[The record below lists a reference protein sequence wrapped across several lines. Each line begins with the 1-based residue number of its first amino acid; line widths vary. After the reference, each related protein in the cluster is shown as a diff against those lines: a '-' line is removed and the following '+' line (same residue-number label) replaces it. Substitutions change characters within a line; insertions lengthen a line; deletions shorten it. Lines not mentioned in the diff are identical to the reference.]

1 MILKW
6 LKENQMGFAQIQSGI
21 MRRFLRE
28 EGAWTSHLNNSRN
41 YILETVRETKPKSI
55 RILGSGWLLDI
66 PIKELNE
73 LCEKIVLDD
82 IMHPAQIVNKYSRF
96 DKIKFEYNDITNG
109 VVDLCYNQKRKNFQ
123 FDSFIDQI
131 IAISLK
137 NYSEDLIISANLLSQ
152 PSIMFTDYLAK
163 KVKLSNS
170 QIISITEI
178 IQQKIIDALPKGR
191 SILIS
196 DLEEEYYDE
205 DDKLLGSKPTVFIN
219 FPVNSTSKE
228 WSWDFDSKMFYKADC
243 KTKLKVAAVR
253 I

>member
-1 MILKW
+1 MILNW
-6 LKENQMGFAQIQSGI
+6 LKENQMGFSQVQAGI

-41 YILETVRETKPKSI
+41 YILETVKELKPRTI

-66 PIKELNE
+66 PIQELSV
-73 LCEKIVLDD
+73 LCESIVLED
-82 IMHPAQIVNKYSRF
+82 IVHPAQIVNKYSKF
-96 DKIKFEYNDITNG
+96 SKIKFEYTDITNG
-109 VVDLCYNQKRKNFQ
+109 VVDLCYTQKRKNFE
-123 FDSFIDQI
+123 FNSFLDQI
-131 IAISLK
+131 IAVSPK
-137 NYSEDLIISANLLSQ
+137 NYSEDLVVSANLLSQ
-152 PSIMFTDYLAK
+152 PSVMLTDYLSK

-205 DDKLLGSKPTVFIN
+205 DDKFLGSKPTVFIN

-228 WSWDFDSKMFYKADC
+228 WSWDFDSKMFYKEDC

-253 I
+253 T